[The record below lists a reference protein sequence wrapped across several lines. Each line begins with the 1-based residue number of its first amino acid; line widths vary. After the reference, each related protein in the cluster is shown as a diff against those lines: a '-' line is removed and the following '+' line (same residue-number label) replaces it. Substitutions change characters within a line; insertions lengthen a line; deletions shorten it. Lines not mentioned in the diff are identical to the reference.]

1 MRSCFAGW
9 AELDEGDIVMAAA
22 ARPAR
27 WLPASRFDRMR
38 RSSNQGA
45 HMRLLSSSV
54 HRRRGI
60 TVLGLAIL
68 IIVIVVLV
76 IFLVR
81 YLGQHPATTSF
92 LDRTVALTVTAASV

>member
-1 MRSCFAGW
+1 VRSCSPGW
-9 AELDEGDIVMAAA
+9 AELDEDGIVMTAAM
-22 ARPAR
+22 RPAR

-38 RSSNQGA
+38 LSSNQGA

-81 YLGQHPATTSF
+81 YLGQHPTTTSF
-92 LDRTVALTVTAASV
+92 LNRPVALMATAASV

>member
-1 MRSCFAGW
+1 MR
-9 AELDEGDIVMAAA
+9 L
-22 ARPAR
+22 
-27 WLPASRFDRMR
+27 
-38 RSSNQGA
+38 SSNQGA

-54 HRRRGI
+54 QRRRGI

-68 IIVIVVLV
+68 IIVVVVLV

-92 LDRTVALTVTAASV
+92 LNRPVALTVTAASG

>member
-1 MRSCFAGW
+1 
-9 AELDEGDIVMAAA
+9 MAAA
-22 ARPAR
+22 VRPSR
-27 WLPASRFDRMR
+27 WLPGSRFDKMR
-38 RSSNQGA
+38 LSSNQGA
-45 HMRLLSSSV
+45 HMRLLSTSV

-76 IFLVR
+76 IVLVR

-92 LDRTVALTVTAASV
+92 LDRTVTLAVTAANV

>member
-1 MRSCFAGW
+1 MR
-9 AELDEGDIVMAAA
+9 L
-22 ARPAR
+22 
-27 WLPASRFDRMR
+27 
-38 RSSNQGA
+38 SSNQGA

-92 LDRTVALTVTAASV
+92 LNQPVAPDGYGSKRLMSWICPV

>member
-1 MRSCFAGW
+1 
-9 AELDEGDIVMAAA
+9 
-22 ARPAR
+22 
-27 WLPASRFDRMR
+27 
-38 RSSNQGA
+38 
-45 HMRLLSSSV
+45 MRLLSSSV

-92 LDRTVALTVTAASV
+92 LNQPVAPDG